1 MALRSTL
8 VPFLLAASLFAP
20 ASRAQI
26 PSPVE
31 FLGHEVGA
39 DYRLCNYTDMVRYF
53 RAIADKS
60 DRMRIVDIGP
70 TSYGQ
75 RMLMMVI
82 SSPKNLANLERPREI
97 SVTLAR
103 GRVDAQK
110 AKELAAEGRAFVWID
125 AGLHATEAIAGQN
138 IIEAIWQM
146 NSRGDDEV
154 MRILDEVVLLAC
166 PVNPDGYELV
176 ANAYRATRRDGGAG
190 SMTIPV
196 LYQRYIGHDN
206 NRDFYACNQLEAQ
219 NTNRVFYREWCPQI
233 VYNHHQTAPAN
244 TIIFTPPFRD
254 PHNYLVDPMV
264 VRGIEI
270 VSAHMNQRFA
280 AEGKPGVI
288 SRSGAPYSGW
298 WNGGLRS
305 TNYFH
310 NVIGILTES
319 FGRPEPTPIRQPL
332 ERRLPYGDYP
342 DPVPAQIWHARQTV
356 EYLQTANFA
365 ILDYAARY
373 RRELLRDIWTMAS
386 RAIERGRRDH
396 WTPTPFLAEA
406 SKRRDDPDAVW
417 KDPALRDPR
426 AYVLRSDQPDWSAAQ
441 RLVRALQRCGVE
453 VHRATAAFPMN
464 GVTMPSGSFVVKCD
478 QAYRAHVLD
487 QFEPQWHPDDI
498 KDGKPV
504 APYDAAGWT
513 LAMQFDVQVERAFEG
528 LDGPFELLPDFPG
541 FAPAEAPQARSRAWS
556 EWAIDARDSH
566 AVLAVNRVLAAGGK
580 VSFGNGTFRVGQSPA
595 EQALLA
601 TLAKEHSVRTV
612 EVGGGTGVPLKPVR
626 LGLFDT
632 FGGNM
637 PTGWDQ
643 WLLQEFGFPV
653 QQVWGDRVE
662 AGDLGRDYDAL
673 VFHTGL
679 PGPRDLQRAAQRRD
693 EQPQSLAE
701 LKAALPKFEDWSN
714 LESRATRLTAE
725 KSLPA
730 LRQFVEQGGTLIA
743 MGGEVDKV
751 VRHFELPIQ
760 VGVHVKDATA
770 EGGERRARREEF
782 YVPGSLL
789 AIEVDTAHPIARGC
803 SRELAA
809 MVDGDSQ
816 ILAVTDPQAKIDVVA
831 RYRGMDT
838 LVSGWAIG
846 QEYLVGKAAV
856 LVAHRGRGRIVLF
869 GADVSYRGQPL
880 GTFKLLFH
888 AILTAGEGR

>member
-1 MALRSTL
+1 MTSRRAL
-8 VPFLLAASLFAP
+8 VPFLLGLSSLLPLAP
-20 ASRAQI
+20 ATGQV

-39 DYRLCNYTDMVRYF
+39 DYQLCNYTDMMRYF
-53 RAIADKS
+53 RAIEAKS
-60 DRMRIVDIGP
+60 DRMRILDIGP

-75 RMLMMVI
+75 RMHMMVI
-82 SSPKNLANLERPREI
+82 SSPANLASLERLRAI
-97 SVTLAR
+97 SVALSR
-103 GRVDAQK
+103 GRIDGKEAR
-110 AKELAAEGRAFVWID
+110 ELAAEGRAFVWID

-138 IIEAIWQM
+138 ILELVWQM
-146 NSRGDDEV
+146 NSRTDEEV
-154 MRILDEVVLLAC
+154 TRILDEVVLLAC
-166 PVNPDGYELV
+166 PVNPDGLELV
-176 ANAYRATRRDGGAG
+176 ANAYRATR

-206 NRDFYACNQLEAQ
+206 NRDFYVCNQLEAQ
-219 NTNRVFYREWCPQI
+219 NVNRVFYREWCPQI

-310 NVIGILTES
+310 NIIGILTES

-342 DPVPAQIWHARQTV
+342 DPVPAQTWHARQTI

-365 ILDYAARY
+365 ILDYAARH
-373 RRELLRDIWTMAS
+373 RRELLRDMYTMAS

-396 WTPTPFLAEA
+396 WTPTPYLVEA
-406 SKRRDDPDAVW
+406 ARRRDDPDSVFA
-417 KDPALRDPR
+417 DPYLRDPR
-426 AYVLRSDQPDWSAAQ
+426 VYVLRSDQPDQGAVQ
-441 RLVRALQRCGVE
+441 RFVRALQRCGVE
-453 VHRATAAFPMN
+453 VHQAKEPFPRN
-464 GVTMPSGSFVVKCD
+464 GVTMPAGSYVVRCD

-487 QFEPQWHPDDI
+487 MFEPQWHPDDV

-513 LAMQFDVQVERAFEG
+513 LALQMGVQVERSFDAC
-528 LDGPFELLPDFPG
+528 DQQFELLRPSEQFQ
-541 FAPAEAPQARSRAWS
+541 PAAEPRQGSRARSW
-556 EWAIDARDSH
+556 WALDARDSH
-566 AVLAVNRVLAAGGK
+566 TVIAVNRLLAAGCA
-580 VSFGNGTFRVGQSPA
+580 VTS
-595 EQALLA
+595 
-601 TLAKEHSVRTV
+601 
-612 EVGGGTGVPLKPVR
+612 GGGEFYADPSPETTAVLRAAAAELGVRVREVQQRRGERPQPRVR

-632 FGGNM
+632 FGGHM

-662 AGDLGRDYDAL
+662 AGDLRKDFDVL

-679 PGPRDLQRAAQRRD
+679 PGPRDLQRAATRAD
-693 EQPQSLAE
+693 EQKIPE
-701 LKAALPKFEDWSN
+701 LKRALPPFEDWSN
-714 LESRATRLTAE
+714 LEARATRLTGE
-725 KSLPA
+725 KAIPA

-743 MGGEVDKV
+743 LGGEVEKV
-751 VRHFELPIQ
+751 IRHFELPVK
-760 VGVHVKDATA
+760 VGTYVPTED
-770 EGGERRARREEF
+770 GERRTRREEF

-789 AIEVDTAHPIARGC
+789 AIEIDAAHPSARGC
-803 SRELAA
+803 GSEGVA
-809 MVDGDSQ
+809 MVDAGSA
-816 ILAVTDPQAKIDVVA
+816 ILEVTDAKAPIDVVA

-846 QEYLVGKAAV
+846 QEFLVGKAAA
-856 LVAHRGRGRIVLF
+856 LCAHVGKGRVFLY
-869 GADVSYRGQPL
+869 GAEATYRGQPL
-880 GTFKLLFH
+880 GTCKLFFQ
-888 AILTAGEGR
+888 AILTAGDGR